1 MILTAGSVLLLLIL
15 IHGGTAVTSDDV
27 KTLIDNI
34 LPTSGAT
41 PYYNSMRPLTNQD
54 NAVEVT
60 ADLYMVGINDFDD
73 AEQKLTTT
81 AYLRVSWIDE
91 VIITVKL
98 ATLDFYAFCHQLI
111 NVFKKFEPVH
121 EISNNVICAT
131 SKASDQPPH
140 MRSLIRAFA
149 SRFSIL

>member
-1 MILTAGSVLLLLIL
+1 MIFAAGSVLLLLSL

-91 VIITVKL
+91 VIHVL
-98 ATLDFYAFCHQLI
+98 TL
-111 NVFKKFEPVH
+111 
-121 EISNNVICAT
+121 
-131 SKASDQPPH
+131 
-140 MRSLIRAFA
+140 
-149 SRFSIL
+149 